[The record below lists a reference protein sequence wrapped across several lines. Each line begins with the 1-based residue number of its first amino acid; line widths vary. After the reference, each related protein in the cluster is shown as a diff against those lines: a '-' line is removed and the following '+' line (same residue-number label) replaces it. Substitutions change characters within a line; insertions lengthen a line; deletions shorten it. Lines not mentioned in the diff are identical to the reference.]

1 MLHQMFFDKTIQVSL
16 VAGVLFFIVS
26 HQKALKTVGDSVK
39 DLTSVSLK
47 GDNLLLLHSVVFALL
62 VSLTV
67 YYVFEPFVRML
78 RVRNVEDKKKVECP
92 LQ

>member
-62 VSLTV
+62 VV
-67 YYVFEPFVRML
+67 IGGIH
-78 RVRNVEDKKKVECP
+78 KKIDFCKSK
-92 LQ
+92 LK